1 MPEEKKLVRKPHNII
16 MESRKVMSVSGV
28 EDVDSFDEQTIVL
41 FTEYGALTITGE
53 NLHMN
58 RVNVDTGEMQ
68 LEGEIVSLSYA
79 DSVGKKSGG
88 FFSKLLK

>member
-58 RVNVDTGEMQ
+58 RVNVDT
-68 LEGEIVSLSYA
+68 EIASLSYA